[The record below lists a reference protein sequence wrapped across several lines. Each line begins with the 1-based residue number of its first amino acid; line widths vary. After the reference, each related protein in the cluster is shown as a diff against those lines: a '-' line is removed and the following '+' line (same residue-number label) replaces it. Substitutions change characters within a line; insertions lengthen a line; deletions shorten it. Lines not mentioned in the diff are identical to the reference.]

1 MLDDIK
7 VNSFLKK
14 YFPFCKKRKKLKI
27 SIHTEKLQ
35 SKLNI
40 DIRDFKAINFL
51 SELNKKF
58 DLNIQDN
65 DTEELDLKNQTDI
78 RGILKYLNK
87 IEFEKLKKF
96 DINNNFIIDLK
107 PLFNLKHEK
116 L

>member
-1 MLDDIK
+1 MLDEIK
-7 VNSFLKK
+7 RKFIFKKIFSFLA
-14 YFPFCKKRKKLKI
+14 KRKKLKI
-27 SIHTEKLQ
+27 SIHTKKMQ

-51 SELNKKF
+51 SELNKKI

-65 DTEELDLKNQTDI
+65 DTKELDLKNQTDI